1 MGLIQGL
8 AGILFGSGRN
18 VVAEAAEVFRVNS
31 DAADRRA
38 AEIQTAALQQ
48 FAQEFAHP
56 NRCVFDRVID
66 GMNRLPRPLLA
77 LGTVFLAASAMV
89 DPVWFASR
97 MQGVALVPEPL
108 WWLLGAII
116 SFYFG
121 SRYQAKGQ
129 EFQRSIAETVARAPV
144 VVDNLRALGELDA
157 PSAPRT
163 PAAPPT
169 PPQPAPGGRGAGSV
183 PADAPATS
191 GATPHRST
199 GPNPA
204 LEAWRSQG

>member
-1 MGLIQGL
+1 MGLIKGL
-8 AGILFGSGRN
+8 AGVLFGSGRN
-18 VVAEAAEVFRVNS
+18 VITEAAEVFRVNS

-38 AEIQTAALQQ
+38 AEIQRAALQQ

-56 NRCVFDRVID
+56 NRCTFDRAID

-129 EFQRSIAETVARAPV
+129 EFQRSIAETVARAPAV
-144 VVDNLRALGELDA
+144 VENLRALGELDSLA
-157 PSAPRT
+157 PLPPGESRRAT
-163 PAAPPT
+163 GAALSGQEAAAAPLP
-169 PPQPAPGGRGAGSV
+169 R
-183 PADAPATS
+183 
-191 GATPHRST
+191 T

-204 LEAWRSQG
+204 LEAWRSQQ